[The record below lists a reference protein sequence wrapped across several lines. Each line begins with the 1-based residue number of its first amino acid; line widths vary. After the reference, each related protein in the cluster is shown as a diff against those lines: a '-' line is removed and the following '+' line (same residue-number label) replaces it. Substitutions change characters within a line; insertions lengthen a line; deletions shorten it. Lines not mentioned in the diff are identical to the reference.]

1 MGKWREAIWRRGRE
15 GIIVAWQ
22 MGSSPSLSTG
32 LLHSTDCPVSRS
44 LGTMLCGLSV
54 NRVFATAA
62 KVVEQVGFKPLIW
75 EGQRPYR
82 SAYLPIYTV
91 SFIQVCV
98 VRPCLTIITTTMTM
112 RPLKRLTPGTHEKH
126 YIKSK
131 ASKLWMFS
139 YFSGPLKK
147 KNQTRMTR
155 EGPRTKG
162 ECYLTWKIP
171 SGK

>member
-22 MGSSPSLSTG
+22 TGSSPSLSTG

-126 YIKSK
+126 IKSK

-147 KNQTRMTR
+147 KIKPEWQERGQ
-155 EGPRTKG
+155 EQKEIAILP
-162 ECYLTWKIP
+162 
-171 SGK
+171 GKY